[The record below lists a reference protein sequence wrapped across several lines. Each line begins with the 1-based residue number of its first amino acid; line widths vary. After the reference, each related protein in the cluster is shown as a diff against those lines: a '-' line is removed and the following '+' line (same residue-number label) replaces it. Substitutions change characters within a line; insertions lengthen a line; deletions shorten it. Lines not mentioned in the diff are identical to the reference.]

1 MKALEQQNSK
11 ITYVML
17 KNNLPCSLFCL
28 ALVLLS
34 KSFQGQNYGFLPGEK
49 CVFEEFLKLSRSI
62 GRKKKKKKTQRN
74 QQIFK
79 IEHLRWKKAVKS
91 FLD

>member
-62 GRKKKKKKTQRN
+62 GRKKKKKRHKETNR
-74 QQIFK
+74 
-79 IEHLRWKKAVKS
+79 
-91 FLD
+91 FLK